1 MKLACLAALVA
12 SLALSGCGGA
22 PAPTAS
28 TPAAD
33 PIADLAAV
41 RDDACGCT
49 DADCP
54 RRVRAAF
61 DDFLARYVD
70 YPGTREQAD
79 EIRGIARGI
88 GACLDRARP

>member
-1 MKLACLAALVA
+1 MKLACFAALVA

-22 PAPTAS
+22 PAPAA
-28 TPAAD
+28 PAAPAD
-33 PIADLAAV
+33 PIADLTAV

-49 DADCP
+49 DAACP
-54 RRVRAAF
+54 TRVRAAF

-79 EIRGIARGI
+79 EIRGIARRI
-88 GACLDRARP
+88 GACLDRSRP